1 MTLQNVTTA
10 PFAAAVV
17 NEYDVVAPRLPAG
30 NARWL
35 APVRKAALAQLKEHG
50 FPNRRNEHWK
60 YTDITP
66 LLAGSYIPAPLA
78 SAPETF
84 FEGVQRF
91 ELDCH
96 GVVFV
101 NGVYRR
107 NLSDHKTV
115 EGLRLRSIKDVLEDV
130 LDTDSEA
137 LKAALMTSRD
147 ENRDA
152 FSALNTAYL
161 HDGIFIE
168 IAKNAVIE
176 KPVHLI
182 FLSVAHAPEPVA
194 SHPRIVIA
202 SGENSEACVLESHL
216 GLDDAKNFT
225 NLVADITLSQG
236 AKLRHLRLIE
246 AGAEEFHIASIHARV
261 ERDARYGSHQ
271 VCLGGRLVRN
281 DLRVELLAENADTE
295 LNGFVLASGKEHI
308 DNHLDVRHLAPHT
321 TSKQFYRSV
330 LDGRSRNVFNGK
342 VYVAPKAQ
350 KIDAQQ
356 ASNNLLLSKLAEID
370 TKPELEIYADDVK
383 CSHGAT
389 VGQLDDAMLFYL
401 RSRGIDAET
410 ARGLLIFAFADDVI
424 RRVGIPEI
432 RAHVEDAVLGRL
444 PDADRIKEFV

>member
-1 MTLQNVTTA
+1 MTLRDVTTA
-10 PFAAAVV
+10 PFASAVV
-17 NEYDVVAPRLPAG
+17 NEYDVISPRLPAG
-30 NARWL
+30 NAQWL
-35 APVRKAALAQLKEHG
+35 APVRKAALTRIAEHG
-50 FPNRRNEHWK
+50 FPDRKTERWK
-60 YTDITP
+60 YTDISP
-66 LLAGSYIPAPLA
+66 LLSGSYTPAPLA

-84 FEGVQRF
+84 FQGVQRF

-96 GVVFV
+96 RVVFV

-107 NLSDHKTV
+107 NLSDHKDV
-115 EGLRLRSIKDVLEDV
+115 PGLRVRTLQDVLTEDP
-130 LDTDSEA
+130 DA
-137 LKAALMTSRD
+137 LKSAFTARD
-147 ENRDA
+147 ENTEA

-161 HDGIFIE
+161 HDGVFVEIE
-168 IAKNAVIE
+168 RNAVID
-176 KPVHLI
+176 KPLHLI
-182 FLSVAHAPEPVA
+182 FLSVAHEPDAVA
-194 SHPRIVIA
+194 SHPRIIV
-202 SGENSEACVLESHL
+202 SGGVNSEACLLESHL
-216 GLDDAKNFT
+216 GLDGAKNFT
-225 NLVADITLSQG
+225 NLVSDVFLAPG

-246 AGAEEFHIASIHARV
+246 AGDEEFHIANITARV
-261 ERDARYGSHQ
+261 DRDARYGNHQ

-281 DLRVELLAENADTE
+281 DVRVELFAEGADTE
-295 LNGFVLASGKEHI
+295 LNGFVLANGKDHV
-308 DNHLDVRHLAPHT
+308 DNHLDVRHIAPRT

-342 VYVAPKAQ
+342 VYVAPDAQ

-389 VGQLDDAMLFYL
+389 VGQLDDTMLFYL
-401 RSRGIDAET
+401 RSRGIDPET
-410 ARGLLIFAFADDVI
+410 ARSLLIFAFADDVI